1 MTRLLTRLCPGACR
15 PLHQVPAVTPPD
27 SAASPQDRRT
37 VVPLLSLC
45 AFASAASMRICDPL
59 LPVLA
64 TQFDVPLASAAAT
77 TNGFALAYG
86 LCQFFLGPLGDRYG
100 KLLIVV
106 VTGALAGLA
115 AIACALAPDLQSL
128 IVARLAAGAF
138 AGASIPLSM
147 AWIGDNVPFA
157 ERQPVLARYL
167 IGQMLG
173 MSSGLIV
180 GGVLADWIG
189 WRAAFWL
196 IAVAFG
202 IAAFKLWPRARLEAR
217 RQATPDQ
224 DSGLVRQFLDQ
235 SRVLLLDPWSRRI
248 ILFAG
253 IEGFLLFGAMALV
266 PSFVQVAHQFSPT
279 AAGLSAALF
288 GVGGIVYASNAR
300 RMLTQL
306 GPAGLALIGGALF
319 AVAMAIN
326 WLTEPTLWMTA
337 PDSPRPDSDLLR
349 TLDYLVFAAPLVA
362 GLGYYM
368 LHNTLQVQASQMN
381 SAAARGIAFSWFASS
396 LWVGQGLGVT
406 AAALLAGGAGFVP
419 VFIIAGVGVFV
430 LALRFAAALRAR
442 Q

>member
-1 MTRLLTRLCPGACR
+1 M
-15 PLHQVPAVTPPD
+15 
-27 SAASPQDRRT
+27 
-37 VVPLLSLC
+37 PLLSLC

-59 LPVLA
+59 LPMLA
-64 TQFDVPLASAAAT
+64 SQFNVPLASAAAT

-106 VTGALAGLA
+106 ITGALAGVA

-128 IVARLAAGAF
+128 IIARLAAGAF

-173 MSSGLIV
+173 MSTGQII
-180 GGVLADWIG
+180 GGMLADWIG

-202 IAAFKLWPRARLEAR
+202 VAAWKLWPRARLEAR
-217 RQATPDQ
+217 DRPARTTET
-224 DSGLVRQFLDQ
+224 SLARQFVDQ
-235 SRVLLLDPWSRRI
+235 SRVLMLDPWSRRI

-266 PSFVQVAHQFSPT
+266 PSFVQVAHHFSVT

-288 GVGGIVYASNAR
+288 GIGGILYASNTR
-300 RMLTQL
+300 RLLGQL
-306 GPAGLALIGGALF
+306 GPAGLALVGGALF

-326 WLTEPTLWMTA
+326 WLTDPSLWQT
-337 PDSPRPDSDLLR
+337 RPDSDWLR
-349 TLDYLVFAAPLVA
+349 TLDYLVFVAPLVA

-396 LWVGQGLGVT
+396 LWIGQGLGVT
-406 AAALLAGGAGFVP
+406 ASALLAGNAGFLP
-419 VFIIAGVGVFV
+419 VFIIAGVGVFL
-430 LALRFAAALRAR
+430 LALRFASALRAR
-442 Q
+442 SSA